1 MNKILKKNGDIYNS
15 CPYINNLIDNIDTM
29 KDSLIENLINDS
41 TKQLEFIRAINQELR
56 DKNEGL
62 RVDDLK
68 QYIHDV
74 ELELGTT
81 TKENTMKAIKD
92 LHDEIE
98 DLKDKIEEL
107 KGEMNIYLNIINYL
121 KDLTQ

>member
-29 KDSLIENLINDS
+29 KDSLNDS

-56 DKNEGL
+56 DQNEEL

-68 QYIHDV
+68 DYIHDV
-74 ELELGTT
+74 EWELGTT

-98 DLKDKIEEL
+98 DLKDEIEDL
-107 KGEMNIYLNIINYL
+107 KGEIKYI
-121 KDLTQ
+121 KEESK

>member
-29 KDSLIENLINDS
+29 KDSLNDS
-41 TKQLEFIRAINQELR
+41 TKQLEFIRGINQELR
-56 DKNEGL
+56 DQNEEL

-68 QYIHDV
+68 DYIHDV
-74 ELELGTT
+74 EWELGTT

-98 DLKDKIEEL
+98 DLKDEIEDL
-107 KGEMNIYLNIINYL
+107 KGEIKYI
-121 KDLTQ
+121 KEESK